1 MEHIEL
7 SEDIKEIIN
16 KLRIIGGDMDA
27 IEIYRTSVGWQYG
40 GSKIESQLNY
50 LNAEFDGKRGNK
62 VVEMKMIRFLENAI
76 VVNPTNNLIL
86 IPVNGDAI
94 FGNETIIP
102 DEGYYIEEDRR
113 PLYGHGVDLVFIV
126 LAKN

>member
-1 MEHIEL
+1 MSFVDFPILILPRTNITTIMEHIEL

-62 VVEMKMIRFLENAI
+62 VRALL
-76 VVNPTNNLIL
+76 LI
-86 IPVNGDAI
+86 ITPIYG
-94 FGNETIIP
+94 
-102 DEGYYIEEDRR
+102 
-113 PLYGHGVDLVFIV
+113 LYTDYRGRWL
-126 LAKN
+126 K

>member
-1 MEHIEL
+1 
-7 SEDIKEIIN
+7 
-16 KLRIIGGDMDA
+16 
-27 IEIYRTSVGWQYG
+27 
-40 GSKIESQLNY
+40 
-50 LNAEFDGKRGNK
+50 
-62 VVEMKMIRFLENAI
+62 MKMIRFLENAI